1 MERSWW
7 LGAPPRAL
15 LRGTGAAC
23 ISAHAQVSTGITRG
37 EKAPEASRSQGQQEL
52 SLVGHKEVLV
62 NGVAPRKGNQIL
74 PLPAFL
80 VLAEVCDS
88 VVAGADSLSPG
99 EALGVLGPAADV
111 QNKMMFSVLGLRV
124 PWALVAW
131 GAVVVWG
138 MVGEE
143 FGLVACC
150 SVLCSGRE
158 G

>member
-1 MERSWW
+1 M
-7 LGAPPRAL
+7 
-15 LRGTGAAC
+15 
-23 ISAHAQVSTGITRG
+23 
-37 EKAPEASRSQGQQEL
+37 
-52 SLVGHKEVLV
+52 GHKEVLV

-88 VVAGADSLSPG
+88 VVAGADSLWPG